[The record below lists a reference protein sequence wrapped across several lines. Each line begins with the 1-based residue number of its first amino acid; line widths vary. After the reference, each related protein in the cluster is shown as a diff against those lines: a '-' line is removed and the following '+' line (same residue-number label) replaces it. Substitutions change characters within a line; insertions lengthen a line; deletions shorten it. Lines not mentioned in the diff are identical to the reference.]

1 MKKFYNNLKATILL
15 FALVGITSLT
25 YAQGINYQA
34 VVRNGSGA
42 IVANQN
48 VDLKFTIKEG
58 AINRYVEE
66 HLSINSD
73 AQGIVNVVIG
83 DGTPVTG
90 TFAAVDWTNATAEKL
105 QVEIDLGSGYVNM
118 GTQDLESVPYAL
130 NVPFKGIS
138 GGGIQYENTN
148 TALQKVEIAATTI
161 ASASDLL
168 TLQVQTAAPDNA
180 QFIEFQRG
188 NTIEAAINTDG
199 SAEFKDVKVKS
210 LGTTATPATG
220 TLYAEA
226 VPLAWGNISS
236 LGVIQSEFGIASAA
250 YNSTTKVYTVTLDKG
265 WTGSIA
271 VVVTPFTS
279 IGNGE
284 IAGVGTM
291 NSTAKTIQVQIR
303 DAANPSTVK
312 ATQFMIVVYGK
323 P

>member
-15 FALVGITSLT
+15 FAMVGITSLT
-25 YAQGINYQA
+25 YSQGINYQA

-58 AINRYVEE
+58 ATNKYVEE
-66 HLSINSD
+66 HLSVNSN

-83 DGTPVTG
+83 DGTPITG
-90 TFAAVDWTNATAEKL
+90 TFSAVDWTNTTAEKL

-138 GGGIQYENTN
+138 GGGIKHENTN
-148 TALQKVEIAATTI
+148 TASQKVEIATTGI
-161 ASASDLL
+161 NSANDLL
-168 TLQVQTAAPDNA
+168 TLQVDAAAPDGA

-188 NTIEAAINTDG
+188 SAVESRINTDG
-199 SAEFKDVKVKS
+199 SAEFQQVKLES
-210 LGTTATPATG
+210 LGTTATPAVG
-220 TLYAEA
+220 TMYAESA
-226 VPLAWGNISS
+226 PLAWGYISGS
-236 LGVIQSEFGIASAA
+236 LLLSEFGIASVSQNA
-250 YNSTTKVYTVTLDKG
+250 TTKVYTVTLDKG

-271 VVVTPFTS
+271 AVVTPITAV
-279 IGNGE
+279 GNGE
-284 IAGVGTM
+284 IAGIGAI
-291 NSTAKTIQVQIR
+291 NATAKTVQVQIR
-303 DAANPSTVK
+303 DAANPATVK
-312 ATQFMIVVYGK
+312 SSDFMIVVYGR